1 MSNFLKFEHN
11 SPINISSWSSSIRLE
26 LSSEILSI
34 LEEDDF
40 PIKLSVKKILNDEL
54 LYSSDLFP
62 NYWSMHPAF
71 EGCYVEAKTSKGIT
85 LLKEY
90 WDPIK
95 HGCLSDMMFYTWC
108 LKNPGSKGIA
118 IGTNDGT
125 TGEYVI
131 PNIRGLI
138 SDIVLVEASDR
149 IFEKLSNNYSRYEN
163 IRTINTLVSTKS
175 EKLKFYES
183 TSGQGLVNSVY
194 SDYANFF
201 NEDIIE
207 VEKSAI
213 GINEIILQNQ
223 ENLDWLHLDVE
234 GLDSELIMAIDFNRV
249 KKPKVIIYEN
259 NNNKNQKVPGNVLID
274 YLNNLGYE
282 VFGRDNELN
291 NIAILKKPIN

>member
-1 MSNFLKFEHN
+1 M
-11 SPINISSWSSSIRLE
+11 
-26 LSSEILSI
+26 
-34 LEEDDF
+34 
-40 PIKLSVKKILNDEL
+40 
-54 LYSSDLFP
+54 
-62 NYWSMHPAF
+62 
-71 EGCYVEAKTSKGIT
+71 
-85 LLKEY
+85 
-90 WDPIK
+90 
-95 HGCLSDMMFYTWC
+95 
-108 LKNPGSKGIA
+108 
-118 IGTNDGT
+118 
-125 TGEYVI
+125 
-131 PNIRGLI
+131 
-138 SDIVLVEASDR
+138 
-149 IFEKLSNNYSRYEN
+149 SNNYSRYEN

-259 NNNKNQKVPGNVLID
+259 VPGNVLID

>member
-11 SPINISSWSSSIRLE
+11 IPTSESSWSSSIKIE
-26 LSSEILSI
+26 LMSDIMSI
-34 LEEDDF
+34 LDTDDF
-40 PIKLSVKKILNDEL
+40 PVTLYVKKILNDDL
-54 LYSSDLFP
+54 LYSSELFP

-71 EGCYVEAKTSKGIT
+71 EGCYAEVKTSKGIV

-95 HGCLSDMMFYTWC
+95 YGCLSDMMFYTWC

-125 TGEYVI
+125 TGEYVV
-131 PNIRGLI
+131 PNIKGLI
-138 SDIVLVEASDR
+138 DDIVLVEASDR
-149 IFEKLSNNYSRYEN
+149 IFNILDKNYSKYEN
-163 IRTINTLVSTKS
+163 VKTINTLVSTKS
-175 EKLKFYES
+175 EKIKFYES

-194 SDYANFF
+194 SNFANLF
-201 NEDIIE
+201 NEEIIE

-213 GINEIILQNQ
+213 GINEIILHNQ

-259 NNNKNQKVPGNVLID
+259 NNNKDQKVPSHVLINH
-274 YLNNLGYE
+274 LNDLGYE
-282 VFGRDNELN
+282 VFSKENELN